1 MAANSVW
8 WVALMWISSKDATG
22 SRLSRSLFPSPS
34 LCQTHLWDY
43 VSPAFLRAA
52 ISPWCNVIILL
63 QLQACLCQRPRQ
75 VLFPCSHTTSF
86 FWNEEERHNSKLTA
100 LPLKFQGLI
109 GWEQVQNMFGVFLTC
124 ALVHTTEYISQL
136 SRMFCSRLCK
146 PPLEGQIFGKV
157 SFYSK
162 FTSFL
167 KLKRT
172 DFESKLF
179 WQMLL

>member
-1 MAANSVW
+1 MR
-8 WVALMWISSKDATG
+8 KDNT
-22 SRLSRSLFPSPS
+22 
-34 LCQTHLWDY
+34 
-43 VSPAFLRAA
+43 
-52 ISPWCNVIILL
+52 
-63 QLQACLCQRPRQ
+63 
-75 VLFPCSHTTSF
+75 
-86 FWNEEERHNSKLTA
+86 KLTA

-109 GWEQVQNMFGVFLTC
+109 GWEQNMFGVFLIF
-124 ALVHTTEYISQL
+124 ALVHTTEYIPQL

-172 DFESKLF
+172 DFQSKIF
-179 WQMLL
+179 

>member
-1 MAANSVW
+1 M
-8 WVALMWISSKDATG
+8 SKATAG
-22 SRLSRSLFPSPS
+22 LVSLF
-34 LCQTHLWDY
+34 THH
-43 VSPAFLRAA
+43 
-52 ISPWCNVIILL
+52 LL
-63 QLQACLCQRPRQ
+63 
-75 VLFPCSHTTSF
+75 
-86 FWNEEERHNSKLTA
+86 FWNEEERHNTKLTA

-162 FTSFL
+162 F
-167 KLKRT
+167 
-172 DFESKLF
+172 SKIEEN
-179 WQMLL
+179 